1 MDPAYYVAAGSLNA
15 RSLQLEVLANNL
27 ANASTVGYK
36 SERSFFQ
43 VFNKAIG
50 SSRGLA
56 RTRDVNDGTVL
67 AQRGLDMSQGAIK
80 PTGRSLDLAIEGDGF
95 FTVRTRDGVRVTR
108 DGRFKLGQGG
118 ELQAQD
124 GSTVLGKNG
133 QALRLDPALPVVSV
147 GADGTII
154 QGPNQQELNT
164 VGQLDLK
171 SFADPSAL
179 SRSGMLRFDPA
190 GQREVPAKGTVAQGY
205 LEQSGVDVAASMVE
219 MIRINRLFEMSL
231 KVASTLSNDLDARSI
246 NDVGGL
252 R

>member
-27 ANASTVGYK
+27 ANANTVGYK

-43 VFNKAIG
+43 VFNKAAQSG
-50 SSRGLA
+50 RGLA

-67 AQRGLDMSQGAIK
+67 AQRGLDMSQGASK
-80 PTGRSLDLAIEGDGF
+80 QTGRTLDVAIEGDAF
-95 FTVRTRDGVRVTR
+95 FMVRTPQGLRATR
-108 DGRFKLGQGG
+108 DGRFKLGKDG

-124 GSTVLGKNG
+124 GSPILGKNG
-133 QALRLDPALPVVSV
+133 QSLTLDPALPVVAI
-147 GADGTII
+147 GPDGTLT
-154 QGPNQQELNT
+154 QGSSDPEQK
-164 VGQLDLK
+164 VIGQIDLK
-171 SFADPSAL
+171 AYANPSAL
-179 SRSGMLRFDPA
+179 TRTGNLRFDPG
-190 GQREVPAKGTVAQGY
+190 GQPEVAPKATVAQGY

-219 MIRINRLFEMSL
+219 MIRINRLFEMSM